1 MNKEKCKNEI
11 IKHLKAEKKK
21 VELLNGIGTVTKKDG
36 GHFAAIERNFT
47 NCVTVKKSYADYPW
61 QKELYC
67 RGYDD
72 VAGHVDVSIDLF
84 SYDKKRPL
92 TVEEVLEEIKSRE
105 KMIEE
110 QVSMLQ
116 SELDHFDDL
125 WNEAELQVKSFSETC
140 EKREKSAPHIQ
151 AAVRK
156 EIKWN
161 LGIY

>member
-1 MNKEKCKNEI
+1 MNKEECKNEI

-72 VAGHVDVSIDLF
+72 VAGYVDVSIDLY
-84 SYDKKRPL
+84 SYNQKRPL
-92 TVEEVLEEIKSRE
+92 TVEEVIESVKSRK

-110 QVSMLQ
+110 EVAMLQ
-116 SELDHFDDL
+116 SELEHFDDL
-125 WNEAELQVKSFSETC
+125 WNEAELQVKNFSEAC
-140 EKREKSAPHIQ
+140 EKREKTAPHIQ
-151 AAVRK
+151 DAVRK
-156 EIKWN
+156 ELKWN

>member
-1 MNKEKCKNEI
+1 MNKEECKNEI

-47 NCVTVKKSYADYPW
+47 NCVAVKKSYADYPW

-72 VAGHVDVSIDLF
+72 VSGHVDVSIDLF
-84 SYDKKRPL
+84 SYDNKRPL